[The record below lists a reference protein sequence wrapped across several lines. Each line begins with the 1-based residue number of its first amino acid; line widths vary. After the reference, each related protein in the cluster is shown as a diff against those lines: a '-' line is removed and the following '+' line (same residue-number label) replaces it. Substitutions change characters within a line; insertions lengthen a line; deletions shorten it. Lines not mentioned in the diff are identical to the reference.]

1 MLSRCLLSTGSCTCQ
16 HPSWSAC
23 CSRGSP
29 SSSSSLGRLTCRTL
43 AWSLFLSATTKT
55 NAASTSTSRWASG
68 PPSLGRGWRLRALVV
83 PQNSLNITNNNY
95 YAVEVANITA
105 QVQFAKTVIG
115 KSRLSNTTA
124 ISPLDMKQVGPPA
137 AGCPA
142 GSPSFCLLI
151 TSADPDS
158 RSITWFRPSWPM
170 SWTTCC
176 QYTPLWIST
185 ICSFRGGW
193 RD

>member
-29 SSSSSLGRLTCRTL
+29 SSSSSLGLLTCRTL

-55 NAASTSTSRWASG
+55 SAASTSTSRWASG
-68 PPSLGRGWRLRALVV
+68 PPLFFGPRLKAKSALVV
-83 PQNSLNITNNNY
+83 LQNSLNITNNNY

-124 ISPLDMKQVGPPA
+124 ISPLDMKQVGPP
-137 AGCPA
+137 
-142 GSPSFCLLI
+142 LLQDVQVGLLSAHI
-151 TSADPDS
+151 TCWSWFQIDYMVPTLLADELNY
-158 RSITWFRPSWPM
+158 M
-170 SWTTCC
+170 
-176 QYTPLWIST
+176 
-185 ICSFRGGW
+185 
-193 RD
+193 

>member
-1 MLSRCLLSTGSCTCQ
+1 MSASVLVCLLLSGLAVFFLFPRSIDVSYVGVKSVFVSYNKDKRSVYLNITVSVRTSFFG
-16 HPSWSAC
+16 P
-23 CSRGSP
+23 
-29 SSSSSLGRLTCRTL
+29 RLK
-43 AWSLFLSATTKT
+43 AKS
-55 NAASTSTSRWASG
+55 
-68 PPSLGRGWRLRALVV
+68 ALVV

-151 TSADPDS
+151 SSADPDS

-170 SWTTCC
+170 S
-176 QYTPLWIST
+176 
-185 ICSFRGGW
+185 
-193 RD
+193 